1 MTILPL
7 CRTVAGLNVP
17 ADSQVMPWGERRGS
31 FEARVQGPKGR
42 STVCPAKAS
51 EPARSAIDITNRV
64 FLWSMVHDFQRNC
77 RWSHKRKLAASLRP
91 GIEERGK
98 RINAEDTESAE
109 FAEKRGRRRYGF
121 FGFGRSNCM
130 VRTMPSPS
138 LTKIT

>member
-7 CRTVAGLNVP
+7 WRTVAGLNVP
-17 ADSQVMPWGERRGS
+17 ADSQVAPWGERMGS

-42 STVCPAKAS
+42 STACPAKAS
-51 EPARSAIDITNRV
+51 EPARRAIDITNRV
-64 FLWSMVHDFQRNC
+64 FLWSMVNDSQRNR
-77 RWSHKRKLAASLRP
+77 RWSHKRKLAASVRQR
-91 GIEERGK
+91 IAERGK
-98 RINAEDTESAE
+98 RTNAEGTESTE

-121 FGFGRSNCM
+121 FGLSGSNCM